1 MSQCPL
7 STSPNSFL
15 SLDNFVDGLPR
26 GELNALRERYRILW
40 QPDAFARGG
49 HWLLFRQQD
58 IDHVLQTPELFTNT
72 QGPLLEDFPPEIL
85 ADQQQ
90 SMTFMDPPQH
100 RKYRSLVDGTFRPQ
114 ALRTREPIMRQFA
127 RDIIDR
133 VIDRGECEFVNE
145 VAIQLP
151 MRVIFHVLGVRPE
164 DADRVMNL
172 TNTATLADDSDY
184 AENRQAGFLASMGL
198 MEFGTALAAD
208 HRINRRDSMTMEA
221 LEAEIDGERLT
232 DREFGRFFNN
242 LIIGGTETTRNTLG
256 WAMWE
261 FIHHPDQYAALQAD
275 PSRLPGA
282 VEEVLRY
289 RSPVVY
295 LRRTATQDLELAG
308 EKIVKG
314 DKLVCLLGSPNR
326 DPALFDRPDEFDITR
341 PLNATRRNYRTFGT
355 GPHFCLGI
363 NQARLNLE
371 VMLGE
376 IVRRIDN
383 PRIVGVP
390 RHARSIFMDG
400 FKELQLAF
408 DPRPMTSRTI

>member
-1 MSQCPL
+1 MSQCPF
-7 STSPNSFL
+7 SAPEGAFL
-15 SLDNFVDGLPR
+15 DLDRFATGLPR
-26 GELNALRERYRILW
+26 AELNALRDAHRILW
-40 QPDAFARGG
+40 QPDPHARGG
-49 HWLLFRQQD
+49 HWLLFQQQD

-100 RKYRSLVDGTFRPQ
+100 RKYRSLVEAAFRPQ
-114 ALRTREPIMRQFA
+114 ALRPREPIMRQFA
-127 RDIIDR
+127 REIVDA
-133 VIDRGECEFVNE
+133 VIDRGECEFVGE

-164 DADRVMNL
+164 DSERVMDL
-172 TNTATLADDSDY
+172 TNTATLADDPDY
-184 AENRQAGFLASMGL
+184 AENRQAGFLASLGL
-198 MEFGTALAAD
+198 TEFGAALAAD
-208 HRINRRDSMTMEA
+208 HRAHPRDSMTMDV
-221 LEAEIDGERLT
+221 LQSEIDGERLT

-261 FIHHPDQYAALQAD
+261 FAHHPDQYAALQAD
-275 PSRLPGA
+275 PALLPGA

-295 LRRTATQDLELAG
+295 LRRTATRDLELAG
-308 EKIVKG
+308 QSIARG

-326 DPALFDRPDEFDITR
+326 DPALFERPDEFDITR
-341 PLNATRRNYRTFGT
+341 PPNHTRRNYRTFGT

-376 IVRRIDN
+376 IARRMDN
-383 PRIVGVP
+383 LRILGTP

-400 FKELQLAF
+400 FKELYLAF
-408 DPRPMTSRTI
+408 DARSAH